1 MIVAG
6 WLFIILSAFGVSA
19 GTIYLTTNS
28 HPEMAGVGL
37 LYTFCVAC
45 LFLGYV
51 LLRHAPGRGRYKAL
65 PDTGL
70 HGSANPERGAAD
82 EHGNIHLMAP
92 TNAPAI
98 YSLACALILGGFAF
112 RSHGWG
118 LPVLGAGLLLFVV
131 ATALWYRNVSV
142 DTRAALAGGH
152 GGHAEAGAGT
162 LAGHLPVEVP
172 TAGPPGPA
180 NWFEQLRQAVEA
192 GDPNWGADAY
202 AADAVYYEPANPPHE
217 DRESIRSYLND
228 FLKGHRDAVW
238 RVQRMGV
245 DGNTAIVEWSLSF
258 RTRFG
263 ERVTDQPGVT
273 VIEAGADGITYHRD
287 YL

>member
-19 GTIYLTTNS
+19 GTVYWATNA
-28 HPEMAGVGL
+28 HPELAGVGL
-37 LYTFCVAC
+37 LYTFCIAC
-45 LFLGYV
+45 AFLGYV
-51 LLRHAPGRGRYKAL
+51 LLRHAPGRGRFKAL

-98 YSLACALILGGFAF
+98 YSLACALLLGGFAF
-112 RSHGWG
+112 RAQGWG
-118 LPVLGAGLLLFVV
+118 VPTMVAGLVLFVTG
-131 ATALWYRNVSV
+131 TALWYRNVSA

-152 GGHAEAGAGT
+152 GGAHTEGHAVGT
-162 LAGHLPVEVP
+162 LPVEVP
-172 TAGPPGPA
+172 SAGPPGPA

-192 GDPNWGADAY
+192 GDANWAADAY
-202 AADAVYYEPANPPHE
+202 AAEAVYYEPANPPHE
-217 DRESIRSYLND
+217 GRESIRAYLND
-228 FLKGHRDAVW
+228 FLKGHRDATW

-245 DGNTAIVEWSLSF
+245 DGDKAIVEWSLSF
-258 RTRFG
+258 RTRLG
-263 ERVTDQPGVT
+263 QRVADQPGVT
-273 VIEAGADGITYHRD
+273 VIETGAGGITYHRD